1 MFSSHHTSIA
11 AAATQSGLLLLAIL
25 LVLMPSTAFA
35 YPTTTSYMWPHVCQP
50 TRFDEFLA
58 VSRSTGK
65 PVSLGPKGFY
75 IHFGNSRCLF
85 LRAETPGQEDKYTYY
100 QQALVAA
107 SR

>member
-1 MFSSHHTSIA
+1 
-11 AAATQSGLLLLAIL
+11 
-25 LVLMPSTAFA
+25 
-35 YPTTTSYMWPHVCQP
+35 MWPHVCQP

-75 IHFGNSRCLF
+75 IHFGNSHCLF

-100 QQALVAA
+100 QQALVAG

>member
-1 MFSSHHTSIA
+1 MLSSYHTSIA
-11 AAATQSGLLLLAIL
+11 TTATQGGLLLLAML
-25 LVLMPSTAFA
+25 LFMMPSIAVA

-58 VSRSTGK
+58 VSKSTGK

-100 QQALVAA
+100 QQALVAG

>member
-1 MFSSHHTSIA
+1 M
-11 AAATQSGLLLLAIL
+11 AATQGGLLLLAML
-25 LVLMPSTAFA
+25 LVLVPSTAFA

-75 IHFGNSRCLF
+75 IHFGNSHCLF

-100 QQALVAA
+100 QQALVAG